1 MRQIEEGVNRF
12 AQLNNA
18 GQSGS
23 TLRRNNLN
31 PRQQLTARRA
41 AHQDELDR
49 LDEEI
54 LKLQNLHKQQAQN
67 IADINLQLDALD
79 KRADGSAVV
88 RNYFDKFE
96 WSDRLREQMRK
107 VFGIENFR
115 LAQEGCVIVICFFFF
130 FFFFVALARRGKII
144 NGDSVCNAN
153 MDGRDIICIMPT
165 GQWVFLSPPYR
176 LHYGKSSLGGGKSL
190 TYQLPATLM
199 PGCTLVISPLVSL
212 MKDQILHLQEN
223 NSQ

>member
-1 MRQIEEGVNRF
+1 VRQIKEGVNRF
-12 AQLNNA
+12 AELNNA

-31 PRQQLTARRA
+31 PRQQLTARRT

-54 LKLQNLHKQQAQN
+54 LKLQNLRKQQAQN

-115 LAQEGCVIVICFFFF
+115 LAQEGCVSLLFVFF
-130 FFFFVALARRGKII
+130 FFFFVAPARRGKII
-144 NGDSVCNAN
+144 NGNSVCNAN

-165 GQWVFLSPPYR
+165 GQ
-176 LHYGKSSLGGGKSL
+176 
-190 TYQLPATLM
+190 
-199 PGCTLVISPLVSL
+199 
-212 MKDQILHLQEN
+212 
-223 NSQ
+223 